1 LKPPDPQTKEPPTAD
16 ARESEAEFRFGIGL
30 IHHSYNPI
38 SLKLQPLGRNSFK
51 LKGILKLKTIK
62 AKSCH
67 RIWSLNPDPR
77 GNPFRLS
84 DIIAWELTP
93 DRPVPITARGRHE
106 GAFVFTNG
114 AGWEASSGETF
125 SSSRDVEGFLRSQ
138 EVAA

>member
-1 LKPPDPQTKEPPTAD
+1 
-16 ARESEAEFRFGIGL
+16 
-30 IHHSYNPI
+30 
-38 SLKLQPLGRNSFK
+38 
-51 LKGILKLKTIK
+51 LKTIRSK
-62 AKSCH
+62 ACH

-77 GNPFRLS
+77 GTPFRLT

-114 AGWEASSGETF
+114 AQWEASPSGQTF
-125 SSSRDVEGFLRSQ
+125 SSSRDVEAFLR